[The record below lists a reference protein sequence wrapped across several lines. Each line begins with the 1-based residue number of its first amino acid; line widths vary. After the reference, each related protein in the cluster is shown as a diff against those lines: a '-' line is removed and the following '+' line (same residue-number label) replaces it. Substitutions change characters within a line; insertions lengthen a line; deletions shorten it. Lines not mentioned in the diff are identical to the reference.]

1 VKIAIFGVGFL
12 GRKLMEFFSNKFE
25 VVGADIKSPNS
36 SVVLL
41 DATNEIEVEKFL
53 TLERPSIVIDTI
65 ALSSYFVCENNI
77 ELCKQ
82 LNYDTAKNITES
94 CKKIKAKMFFIS
106 SSYVFDGE
114 KGNYTETD
122 LPNSKN
128 EYAKSKI
135 RAEKKVLEL
144 KNSIV
149 IRSEPMYGYD
159 QEKKQIKVGTNT
171 FENDVKVGYPE
182 ILRKPIFINDIPK
195 AIDSLIENN
204 KKGIYNVAGQDKVKW
219 IVFLKRLSLITN
231 SEDKV
236 KIVDNSNWLLKP
248 PHDSS
253 LDTSKIDSLGIKTTS
268 LEIALK
274 ELRNI

>member
-1 VKIAIFGVGFL
+1 MKIAIFGVGFL

-53 TLERPSIVIDTI
+53 TLEKPSIVIDTI

-77 ELCKQ
+77 KLCKQ
-82 LNYDTAKNITES
+82 LNYDTAKNIAVS

-106 SSYVFDGE
+106 SSYIFDGE

-204 KKGIYNVAGQDKVKW
+204 KTGIYNVAGQDKVKW

-268 LEIALK
+268 FEIALK

>member
-1 VKIAIFGVGFL
+1 MKIAIFGVGFL

>member
-1 VKIAIFGVGFL
+1 
-12 GRKLMEFFSNKFE
+12 MEFFSNKFE

-53 TLERPSIVIDTI
+53 TLEKPSIVIDTI

-77 ELCKQ
+77 KLCKQ
-82 LNYDTAKNITES
+82 LNYDTAKNIAVS

-106 SSYVFDGE
+106 SSYIFDGE

-204 KKGIYNVAGQDKVKW
+204 KTGIYNVAGQDKVKW

-268 LEIALK
+268 FEIALK

>member
-53 TLERPSIVIDTI
+53 TLEKPSIVIDTI

-77 ELCKQ
+77 KLCKQ
-82 LNYDTAKNITES
+82 LNYDTAKNIAVS

-106 SSYVFDGE
+106 SSYIFDGE

-204 KKGIYNVAGQDKVKW
+204 KTGIYNVAGQDKVKW

-268 LEIALK
+268 FEIALK